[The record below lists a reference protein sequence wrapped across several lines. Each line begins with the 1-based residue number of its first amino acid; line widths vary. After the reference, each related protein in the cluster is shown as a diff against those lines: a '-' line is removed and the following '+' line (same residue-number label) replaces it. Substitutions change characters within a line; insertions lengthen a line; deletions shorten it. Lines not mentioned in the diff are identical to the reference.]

1 MDIPLVFEDMIINKT
16 DITIANNGVEV
27 LEHLAKINFDVIL
40 MDIQMP
46 DLDGYEATKEI
57 RKTNT
62 KIPIIAMTAGGIK
75 EDIKKC
81 YDVGM
86 NDVVIKP
93 FEPRELIYKI
103 AKLTEQLD

>member
-1 MDIPLVFEDMIINKT
+1 
-16 DITIANNGVEV
+16 
-27 LEHLAKINFDVIL
+27 
-40 MDIQMP
+40 
-46 DLDGYEATKEI
+46 
-57 RKTNT
+57 
-62 KIPIIAMTAGGIK
+62 MTAGGIK